1 MRTLNRRLTHLFALH
16 VNGTLAVHHMARRP
30 FSRPIPM
37 IQLTTEQIIAIAT
50 AAQSSMTA
58 SADTYIHSAIEAIG
72 VEPGEVSDEQ
82 YDEILNMIFQ

>member
-1 MRTLNRRLTHLFALH
+1 MH
-16 VNGTLAVHHMARRP
+16 VVSTLAVHDITTRP
-30 FSRPIPM
+30 SFRPIPM
-37 IQLTTEQIIAIAT
+37 IQLSGEQIIAIAT
-50 AAQSSMTA
+50 AAQSAMTA